1 MAKLKL
7 MLICFVVTLF
17 WADAGLPYF
26 PNLGG
31 GARPMGMGGA
41 YIGLADDANAP
52 FFNPAG
58 LTQLMKRELTAMYSM
73 LYVGLNPILYTAK
86 TDRLG
91 YHLVSFVQPL
101 RQNTD
106 AMAVSW
112 LSFNSTFYDENT
124 FTLSYARYLYF
135 SHRTKVRSLS
145 AGLNIKI
152 LNIGI
157 GANEYTKLDS
167 DLSTLVLSKSDATMD
182 FSLLLSVT
190 SKMNL
195 GLIAANIR
203 SVNMGFIQQE
213 EVPLKLAVGLSY
225 KEGNTLQLIDFS
237 WRNKR
242 LNGRKEFS
250 LNLGIEHWLLKQA
263 CIRAGYDIKSIS
275 TGASYRYGDRYE
287 MQLDYAFIYPIN
299 SLVNTL
305 GTHRFAL
312 SVRF

>member
-1 MAKLKL
+1 
-7 MLICFVVTLF
+7 
-17 WADAGLPYF
+17 
-26 PNLGG
+26 
-31 GARPMGMGGA
+31 MGMGGA

-91 YHLVSFVQPL
+91 YHLVSYVQPV

-106 AMAVSW
+106 AIAVSW
-112 LSFNSTFYDENT
+112 LAFNSTFYDENT

-135 SHRTKVRSLS
+135 SHRAKVFSSLS
-145 AGLNIKI
+145 SGFNLKI

-157 GANEYTKLDS
+157 EAGEYTKLDS
-167 DLSTLVLSKSDATMD
+167 DLSTHALSKSDVTLD

-203 SVNMGFIQQE
+203 PANMGLIKQE
-213 EVPLKLAVGLSY
+213 EVPLRLGAGLSY

-237 WRNKR
+237 WRDKI
-242 LNGRKEFS
+242 LNGRKEFN
-250 LNLGIEHWLLKQA
+250 LKLGIEHWLLRQA

-287 MQLDYAFIYPIN
+287 MQLDYAFIYPL
-299 SLVNTL
+299 SSFVNTF

-312 SVRF
+312 SIRF